1 MSSKKEY
8 DLIALGEVMLR
19 LDPGDSRIANARTFS
34 VWEGGG
40 EYNTARAFASC
51 FRLRSAVVT
60 ALADN
65 PVGALIRNLIAAG
78 GTDVKWV
85 DMRLFDGTGTLIRNG
100 LNFTERGFGVR
111 APLGCSDRGHSAASR
126 IQPADFDWD
135 EILSVTGIFHTGG
148 IFASL
153 SDSTAE
159 TVKAAA
165 SAARKYHV
173 PISFDLNYRP
183 SLWKNR
189 GGREAAVRFYGEIV
203 AEADF
208 LFGSEEDYALLTG
221 NEITDVFPDSL
232 KEVLNRFPHLKGAG
246 ASSRT
251 VLSASRNRWQ
261 CLFADRNGVYMSR
274 VYDLEIYDRVGG
286 GDGFVSGFLAAVSGG
301 CDFREAVEWGAAHG
315 ALVMTTPGDTSFA
328 TLEEVKAL
336 AEGCESRIIR

>member
-1 MSSKKEY
+1 MSPENKY

-19 LDPGDSRIANARTFS
+19 LDPGDFRIAHARSFS

-51 FRLRSAVVT
+51 FRRRSAVVT

-65 PVGALIRNLIAAG
+65 PVGLLIRNLIAAG
-78 GTDVKWV
+78 GTDVRWV
-85 DMRLFDGTGTLIRNG
+85 EMRPFDGTGTTIRNG

-111 APLGCSDRGHSAASR
+111 APLGCSDRGNSAASQ
-126 IQPADFDWD
+126 ISPGDFDWN
-135 EILSVTGIFHTGG
+135 EILSSAKMFHTGG

-153 SDSTAE
+153 SESTAD
-159 TVKAAA
+159 TVKAAVA
-165 SAARKYHV
+165 AARKYHV
-173 PISFDLNYRP
+173 PVSFDINYRP

-189 GGREAAVRFYGEIV
+189 GGREAAARFYEEIV
-203 AEADF
+203 SEADY

-221 NEITDVFPDSL
+221 EKETAVFPDSL
-232 KEVLNRFPHLKGAG
+232 KDVLLKFPHLKGAG

-261 CLFADRNGVYMSR
+261 CLFADRSALFESR

-286 GDGFVSGFLAAVSGG
+286 GDAFVSGFLAAVSDGLG
-301 CDFREAVEWGAAHG
+301 YREAVEWGAAHG

-328 TLEEVKAL
+328 SLDEVKAL
-336 AEGCESRIIR
+336 VKGCESRIQR